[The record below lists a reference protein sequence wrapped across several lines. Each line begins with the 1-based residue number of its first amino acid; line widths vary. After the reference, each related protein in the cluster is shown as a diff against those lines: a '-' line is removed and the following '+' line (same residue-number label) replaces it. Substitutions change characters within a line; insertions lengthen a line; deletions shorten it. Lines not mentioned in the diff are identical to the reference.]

1 MNCDKTLEL
10 LSAELDGRLSEAEH
24 AELQAHLD
32 ECADCRRVYG
42 TLRDVDAMLPETQL
56 EPPKALHD
64 AVMREVRAD
73 AAKRQQKKRWVPV
86 AVIGVAAAAA
96 FVLGS
101 FGLIEMPGFSNR
113 NQSSASLHKIV
124 DTLFPET
131 QSDEHTSEGRGA
143 CMRGTTPVPVLAIW
157 DCASLPELAD
167 SNGRLSDGGWVYPVD
182 AETLETLL
190 ERYRD
195 VYPME
200 SYAPDGAAKTAAIVL
215 YEQ

>member
-1 MNCDKTLEL
+1 MNCDKALEV
-10 LSAELDGRLSEAEH
+10 LSAELDGMLGEAEH
-24 AELQAHLD
+24 AELQAHLAQ
-32 ECADCRRVYG
+32 CADCRRVYE

-56 EPPKALHD
+56 EPPRALHD

-86 AVIGVAAAAA
+86 AVIGAAAAAA

-113 NQSSASLHKIV
+113 NQSSASLHEIV

-131 QSDEHTSEGRGA
+131 QSDEHTSEAAAQYARDNA
-143 CMRGTTPVPVLAIW
+143 CAVLAIW

-190 ERYRD
+190 EQYRD

-200 SYAPDGAAKTAAIVL
+200 SYAPDGAVKTAAIVL

>member
-86 AVIGVAAAAA
+86 AVIGVAARD
-96 FVLGS
+96 
-101 FGLIEMPGFSNR
+101 N
-113 NQSSASLHKIV
+113 
-124 DTLFPET
+124 
-131 QSDEHTSEGRGA
+131 A
-143 CMRGTTPVPVLAIW
+143 CAVLAIW
-157 DCASLPELAD
+157 DCASLPELTG
-167 SNGRLSDGGWVYPVD
+167 SNEKLADGGWVYPVD

>member
-10 LSAELDGRLSEAEH
+10 LSAELDGRLSETEH

-131 QSDEHTSEGRGA
+131 QSDEHTSEAAAQYARDKPVR
-143 CMRGTTPVPVLAIW
+143 CLRSGTVRRSRSWRTA
-157 DCASLPELAD
+157 
-167 SNGRLSDGGWVYPVD
+167 
-182 AETLETLL
+182 
-190 ERYRD
+190 
-195 VYPME
+195 ME
-200 SYAPDGAAKTAAIVL
+200 G
-215 YEQ
+215 

>member
-1 MNCDKTLEL
+1 M
-10 LSAELDGRLSEAEH
+10 
-24 AELQAHLD
+24 
-32 ECADCRRVYG
+32 
-42 TLRDVDAMLPETQL
+42 
-56 EPPKALHD
+56 
-64 AVMREVRAD
+64 
-73 AAKRQQKKRWVPV
+73 
-86 AVIGVAAAAA
+86 
-96 FVLGS
+96 
-101 FGLIEMPGFSNR
+101 
-113 NQSSASLHKIV
+113 

-131 QSDEHTSEGRGA
+131 QSDEHTSEAAAQYARDNA
-143 CMRGTTPVPVLAIW
+143 CAVLAIW

>member
-1 MNCDKTLEL
+1 MNCDKALEV
-10 LSAELDGRLSEAEH
+10 LSAELDGMLGEAEH
-24 AELQAHLD
+24 AELQAHLAQ
-32 ECADCRRVYG
+32 CADCRRVYE

-56 EPPKALHD
+56 EPPRALHD

-86 AVIGVAAAAA
+86 AVIGAAAAAA

-113 NQSSASLHKIV
+113 DQSSASLHEIV

-131 QSDEHTSEGRGA
+131 QSDEHTSEAAVQYARDNA
-143 CMRGTTPVPVLAIW
+143 CAVLAIW

-190 ERYRD
+190 EQYRD
-195 VYPME
+195 VYPMVN
-200 SYAPDGAAKTAAIVL
+200 PTRRTAR
-215 YEQ
+215 

>member
-73 AAKRQQKKRWVPV
+73 AVKRQQKKRWVPV

-131 QSDEHTSEGRGA
+131 QSDEHTSEAAAQYARDTA
-143 CMRGTTPVPVLAIW
+143 CAVLALW